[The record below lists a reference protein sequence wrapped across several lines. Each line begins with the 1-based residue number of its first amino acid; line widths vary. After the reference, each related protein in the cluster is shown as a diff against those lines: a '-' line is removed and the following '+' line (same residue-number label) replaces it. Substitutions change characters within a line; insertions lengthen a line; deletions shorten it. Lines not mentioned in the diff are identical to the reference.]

1 MKTKIFSFIVTTLF
15 LFYSISCSSST
26 TTTNSDVEIKCAL
39 AFQKI
44 KYNYHMKIELLSF
57 FVWDTLEPVTPPSI
71 IGGVDSLLKKIRYPE
86 IPKRAGVRGPVICE
100 FIVTKSGTAQNIH
113 IVQGIGSGCDEEV
126 ISAIRKTMFNPAEYN
141 GEKIDQLIRA
151 AINFS
156 IRLEPIKNQQF

>member
-1 MKTKIFSFIVTTLF
+1 MKTKFFSFIITTLC
-15 LFYSISCSSST
+15 LFYFISCSSST
-26 TTTNSDVEIKCAL
+26 PTNSDVEIRCAL
-39 AFQKI
+39 VSQNI

-71 IGGVDSLLKKIRYPE
+71 MGGVDSLLKKIRYPE

-100 FIVTKSGTAQNIH
+100 FIVTKSGTAQNIR
-113 IVQGIGSGCDEEV
+113 IVQGIGAGCDEEV
-126 ISAIRKTMFNPAEYN
+126 ISALRKTMFNPAEYN

-156 IRLEPIKNQQF
+156 IRLEPIKNQ